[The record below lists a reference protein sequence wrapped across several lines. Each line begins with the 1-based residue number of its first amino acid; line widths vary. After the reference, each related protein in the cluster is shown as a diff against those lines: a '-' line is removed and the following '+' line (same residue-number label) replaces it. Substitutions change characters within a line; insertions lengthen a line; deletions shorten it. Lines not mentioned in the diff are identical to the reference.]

1 MRRRRSIRR
10 QDGRSGCS
18 SKEPAY
24 STGPDGGF
32 VVALDPGAC
41 VVRAS
46 HAGQTSQPVLAI
58 VAQDHET
65 PVNLVVP

>member
-1 MRRRRSIRR
+1 
-10 QDGRSGCS
+10 
-18 SKEPAY
+18 
-24 STGPDGGF
+24 
-32 VVALDPGAC
+32 VVAVDPGAC